1 MSNLN
6 QKLLL
11 RNKRHAR
18 VRSEISG
25 TAQRP
30 RVAVFKSNKSMY
42 VQIID
47 DVTHKTL
54 IGMGNAKMKT
64 VPTPKGRGSDQSV
77 GVIDG
82 VKGLPGPASPKLQRG
97 EQAGRSAQAGHKEKT
112 AYALGQT
119 LANKMKGLGI
129 KEAVFDRGGFKYHGR
144 VKAVAEGLRQNGI
157 KI

>member
-54 IGMGNAKMKT
+54 VGMGNAKMKA
-64 VPTPKGRGSDQSV
+64 VLTPKGRGSDQSV
-77 GVIDG
+77 GVVDG
-82 VKGLPGPASPKLQRG
+82 VKGLP
-97 EQAGRSAQAGHKEKT
+97 EQAGHKEKT

-119 LANKMKGLGI
+119 LADKMKGLGI

>member
-1 MSNLN
+1 MAIINK
-6 QKLLL
+6 KLAL

-30 RVAVFKSNKSMY
+30 RVAVFKSNKNMY

-47 DVTHKTL
+47 DVANKTL
-54 IGMGNAKMKT
+54 VGLGNAKIKPAA
-64 VPTPKGRGSDQSV
+64 VEDIKGT
-77 GVIDG
+77 
-82 VKGLPGPASPKLQRG
+82 
-97 EQAGRSAQAGHKEKT
+97 KEKT

-119 LANKMKGLGI
+119 LADKMKDMGI
-129 KEAVFDRGGFKYHGR
+129 TQAVFDRGGFKYHGR
-144 VKAVAEGLRQNGI
+144 VKAVAEGLRKNGI